1 MKLIF
6 VLAAA
11 VVISSLTEIA
21 PANAQKDPACI
32 EKCNR
37 DNKVAGGVGRREVLA
52 RLSAHV
58 SQLARLP
65 RRRKEVSRWS
75 LLVLE

>member
-37 DNKVAGGVGRREVLA
+37 DNKTAGGGRQVRGTGQA
-52 RLSAHV
+52 IGACI
-58 SQLARLP
+58 AACP
-65 RRRKEVSRWS
+65 AAKAGGKK
-75 LLVLE
+75 